1 MTTEQILSILN
12 LPEQKQF
19 LKSKPNKKEKWKITV
34 DKNVNFWIVSTV
46 GNSKRLLIPFTV
58 TAI

>member
-19 LKSKPNKKEKWKITV
+19 LKSKPDIKEKWKITV
-34 DKNVNFWIVSTV
+34 DKNVNFWIVSTL
-46 GNSKRLLIPFTV
+46 GNSKRLLIPFTI

>member
-12 LPEQKQF
+12 PQEQKQF
-19 LKSKPNKKEKWKITV
+19 LKNKPEISDKWKITV
-34 DKNVNFWIVSTV
+34 DKNVNFWIVSTL
-46 GNSKRLLIPFTV
+46 GNSKKLLIPFTI